1 MKKSKM
7 KKHNNKKKKITK
19 ESIRIE
25 NLKYYLSRII

>member
-7 KKHNNKKKKITK
+7 KKHNKKKKRTK

-25 NLKYYLSRII
+25 NLKYYLSKII